1 MRRALLVATLTLAA
15 APLPLRAQDTA
26 APPVIVDGVMLP
38 VPPLAPIGL
47 PLPHIGLDTPKPR
60 TKPQA
65 DERTDSDPATRPR
78 RPQPGVP
85 PVFVYAPVI
94 VGAGTTKAPGEST
107 PAKAAAATRQGRT
120 GSLTIDTKDDDTPF
134 AVFVDGLYV
143 GSSEQLGES
152 LTLDA
157 GAHRV
162 EVQADGHPAQ
172 RFSVRIAAGKTT
184 THATDLR
191 ASGTHDEGHAV
202 EGAAAAPTSD
212 AGPARLFIIAGCYA
226 GNVPPV
232 PATLPAGCDPSRMT
246 TLSR

>member
-15 APLPLRAQDTA
+15 APLPLCAQDTA
-26 APPVIVDGVMLP
+26 TPPVTINGVMLP
-38 VPPLAPIGL
+38 VPPLPSIGL
-47 PLPHIGLDTPKPR
+47 PLPHIGLDIPTAS
-60 TKPQA
+60 TKPNA
-65 DERTDSDPATRPR
+65 DERTDADPAARPR
-78 RPQPGVP
+78 RPRSGVP

-94 VGAGTTKAPGEST
+94 VGAGTTKVPGEST
-107 PAKAAAATRQGRT
+107 PAKPAAATRQGRT

-134 AVFVDGLYV
+134 AVFVDGLYA
-143 GSSEQLGES
+143 GSSDQLGRS
-152 LTLDA
+152 LTLEA
-157 GAHRV
+157 GAHQV

-191 ASGTHDEGHAV
+191 FAGSGDGRVADGVAASG
-202 EGAAAAPTSD
+202 SD
-212 AGPARLFIIAGCYA
+212 ADGPARLYIIAGCYA

-232 PATLPAGCDPSRMT
+232 PATLPAGCDAARMT

>member
-15 APLPLRAQDTA
+15 APFPLWAQDTA
-26 APPVIVDGVMLP
+26 APPVTVNGVMLP
-38 VPPLAPIGL
+38 VPPLPSIGL
-47 PLPHIGLDTPKPR
+47 PLPHIGLDVPT

-65 DERTDSDPATRPR
+65 DERTDADPATRPR
-78 RPQPGVP
+78 RPGSAVP

-94 VGAGTTKAPGEST
+94 VGAGTTSLPGESA
-107 PAKAAAATRQGRT
+107 PAKPAAATRQGRT

-134 AVFVDGLYV
+134 AVFVDGLYA
-143 GSSEQLGES
+143 GSSDQLGAS

-157 GAHRV
+157 GVHQV
-162 EVQADGHPAQ
+162 EVQADGHTAQ

-184 THATDLR
+184 THSTDLR
-191 ASGTHDEGHAV
+191 AAGSVGGNHPVDGGV
-202 EGAAAAPTSD
+202 AAGSRADGPT
-212 AGPARLFIIAGCYA
+212 RLYLIAGCYA

-232 PATLPAGCDPSRMT
+232 PATLPAGCDAARVT